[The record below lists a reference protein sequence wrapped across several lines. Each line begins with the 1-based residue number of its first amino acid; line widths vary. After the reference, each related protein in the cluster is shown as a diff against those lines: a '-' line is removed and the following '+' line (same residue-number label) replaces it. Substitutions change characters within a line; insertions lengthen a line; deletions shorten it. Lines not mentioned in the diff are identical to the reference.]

1 MKTNE
6 RGVTM
11 LCSLCKAEIDD
22 GQIICP
28 DCKLYALM
36 KREDLSLQQQQ
47 KQQQEIKA
55 LKKTRRRYIVFTC
68 SMIAFVIIL
77 FVGFYTIPYHATYSF
92 PGGSSYSGGMKAFKL
107 NGYGTFTSS
116 DGSKYVG
123 EWKNDR
129 RNGQGTYFDK
139 DGSIINS
146 GEWQDGEFV
155 G

>member
-1 MKTNE
+1 
-6 RGVTM
+6 M

-22 GQIICP
+22 GQTICP

-36 KREDLSLQQQQ
+36 KREDLLLQQQQ
-47 KQQQEIKA
+47 KQQKEVRA
-55 LKKTRRRYIVFTC
+55 LTKTRRRYIILTC

-77 FVGFYTIPYHATYSF
+77 VIGFCTIPYKATYTFSD
-92 PGGSSYSGGMKAFKL
+92 GSSYVGEMKAFKL
-107 NGYGTFTSS
+107 NGYGIYTSS

-129 RNGQGTYFDK
+129 RNGQGTYYNK

-146 GEWQDGEFV
+146 GEWQEGEFV